1 MRQSERTNCIP
12 HDAIPVSVLIAA
24 LMVFAS
30 WNQSYWWRTLEDDH
44 FGWLTPVFAV
54 FIIYDRRTEIFSA
67 WNNCRSA
74 GQARSRGWYGI
85 IISAVAIV
93 VFGFG
98 ILAFVIGA
106 ADRAGGGH
114 SFKGTFIGSFGVSLL
129 MLSLAW
135 LTAPAPSGDTAVV
148 VGSDPRIVL
157 CRCLIFPAAVWL
169 LSEPL
174 LTEAEASLSYHV
186 LGPMAALVAQ
196 ILDAVGFPI
205 SRQGNLLL
213 MPDHGRV
220 GVEEACSGI
229 RSFSACLYA
238 GSFLGALMLRK
249 LWKQLLLLLFAVIVA
264 AGLNFLRTVF
274 LTTWAYR
281 NGTGSIEGRIHDTAG
296 YLVLGLTVGSLF
308 FLLNCLNS
316 AHQKYR

>member
-1 MRQSERTNCIP
+1 MNCLP
-12 HDAIPVSVLIAA
+12 KDAIPVSVLIAA

-30 WNQSYWWRTLEDDH
+30 WNQSYWWRTLDDDH

-54 FIIYDRRTEIFSA
+54 FIIYDRRAEILSA
-67 WNNCRSA
+67 WNNCRFA
-74 GQARSRGWYGI
+74 GQGCSRSWYGI
-85 IISAVAIV
+85 ITNTLATIV
-93 VFGFG
+93 FMVG

-135 LTAPAPSGDTAVV
+135 LTAPTPSGDAAVV
-148 VGSDPRIVL
+148 AGSDPRIAL
-157 CRCLIFPAAVWL
+157 CRCLIFPAGIWL

-174 LTEAEASLSYHV
+174 LTEAETSLSSYV
-186 LGPMAALVAQ
+186 LAPIAATVAQ
-196 ILDAVGFPI
+196 VFDVVGAPI

-213 MPDHGRV
+213 MPDYGRV

-264 AGLNFLRTVF
+264 GALNFLRTVF

-308 FLLNCLNS
+308 LLLRCFNS
-316 AHQKYR
+316 GQQKYR

>member
-1 MRQSERTNCIP
+1 
-12 HDAIPVSVLIAA
+12 
-24 LMVFAS
+24 MVFAS
-30 WNQSYWWRTLEDDH
+30 WNQSYWWRTLEDDN

-54 FIIYDRRTEIFSA
+54 FIIYDRRAEIFSA
-67 WNNCRSA
+67 WTNCRSV
-74 GQARSRGWYGI
+74 GRDSSRRWCGI
-85 IISAVAIV
+85 ITNTLALA

-98 ILAFVIGA
+98 ILTFVIGA

-129 MLSLAW
+129 ILSLAW
-135 LTAPAPSGDTAVV
+135 LTAPAPAGDGAVV
-148 VGSDPRIVL
+148 TGSDPRLVL
-157 CRCLIFPAAVWL
+157 CRCLFFPAVVWL

-174 LTEAEASLSYHV
+174 LTEAETSLSYHV
-186 LGPMAALVAQ
+186 LGPMAELVTQ
-196 ILDAVGFPI
+196 VFDVLGFPI
-205 SRQGNLLL
+205 GRQGNLLL
-213 MPDHGRV
+213 MPDHGQV
-220 GVEEACSGI
+220 GMEEACSGI

-249 LWKQLLLLLFAVIVA
+249 LWKQLLLLLFAVIIA

-274 LTTWAYR
+274 LTACAYR
-281 NGTGSIEGRIHDTAG
+281 NGTGSIEGRIHDTVG

-308 FLLNCLNS
+308 SLLSCLNS